1 MTKFLNNKSFL
12 DFMRLLSLSLLI
24 LLLFVK
30 MDCSKST
37 NSRPVSECRING
49 IQTVFNPNP
58 VTIAAGESAEVA
70 VEINASSNCANFI
83 KDMYVVSPDD
93 NIGPPN
99 SYICRVASVNN
110 NRGGCTIS
118 VSVPGDEPT
127 GIIQQQFIIHV
138 SQHEPYWGEL
148 RHATATL
155 DVQVLGA
162 PDYSVSL
169 FSGNV
174 GVAQGRSTT
183 VPVTIER
190 SGGHSA
196 DIDLSIW
203 NLPNKVDFSFDPNP
217 VPGNENTSQMTVTAG
232 PTAVPGEFGLKVV
245 GNDHIISE
253 KSDYF
258 VLIVVEPFTLTTDTG
273 SVTIS
278 QGQSGTVNIDIST
291 MGGWNESISFTVEGD
306 IIGQGATLVDTV
318 FDPNP
323 VPWDVH
329 STSLTLTA
337 GESVE
342 PGTYQLTI
350 KGTAGVIVKN
360 AELQLT
366 VAQKLYS
373 SNPHSGR

>member
-1 MTKFLNNKSFL
+1 MTNFLNNKSFL
-12 DFMRLLSLSLLI
+12 DLMLLLSVSLMI

-30 MDCSKST
+30 ADCGHKSDL
-37 NSRPVSECRING
+37 SSPYECHIKD

-70 VEINASSNCANFI
+70 VDIKVSSNCTYYI
-83 KDMYVVSPDD
+83 QDMYVVNPDD

-99 SYICRVASVNN
+99 SYLCRVASVNN

-127 GIIQQQFIIHV
+127 GIIQQQFIIHI
-138 SQHEPYWGEL
+138 STKEQYEGL
-148 RHATATL
+148 RRHVPATL

-169 FSGNV
+169 FSGNL
-174 GVAQGRSTT
+174 GVIQGRSTT
-183 VPVTIER
+183 VPVNIER

-203 NLPNKVDFSFDPNP
+203 NLPNNVDFSFDPNP
-217 VPGNENTSQMTVTAG
+217 VPGNENTSQMTVTAN
-232 PTAVPGEFGLKVV
+232 PSAVPGEFGLKVV

-253 KSDYF
+253 KSEYF
-258 VLIVVEPFTLTTDTG
+258 VLIVAEPFTLSTDTG
-273 SVTIS
+273 SIAIS

-291 MGGWNESISFTVEGD
+291 VAGWNESISFTVEGD
-306 IIGQGATLVDTV
+306 VIGQGATLVDTV

-342 PGTYQLTI
+342 PGTYPLTI
-350 KGTAGVIVKN
+350 KGTAGIIIKN
-360 AELQLT
+360 TSLQLT
-366 VAQKLYS
+366 VTQKKDRTVL
-373 SNPHSGR
+373 